1 MKDKEYEKMLDELL
15 PVVDEVIFT
24 SSSNDRALQPESMK
38 KVAPRAVIAD
48 DAAGALR
55 KAKAMSGGND
65 VIIVTGSLYLIGE
78 CRAIINDIF

>member
-1 MKDKEYEKMLDELL
+1 M
-15 PVVDEVIFT
+15 VDEVIFT

-55 KAKAMSGGND
+55 KAKAM
-65 VIIVTGSLYLIGE
+65 
-78 CRAIINDIF
+78 